1 MYCQERVDTICKAI
15 ERGETIENAARIG
28 NIAVGT
34 LFRWMDEKS
43 EFKEAVKKAKA
54 AYEDWEMNGILAD
67 AKKSL
72 KTLICGTEYE
82 EVKTEYENDKNDS
95 PRIRKQTRVTKKI
108 LPNATA
114 VIFALCNRD
123 PEHWKNRIS
132 NELTGKVETETKGS
146 VSLAKVPDEL
156 LAQVIEKING

>member
-34 LFRWMDEKS
+34 LFRWMEEKS

-95 PRIRKQTRVTKKI
+95 PRIRKQTRVTKKV

>member
-95 PRIRKQTRVTKKI
+95 PRIRKQTRVTKKV